1 MPANQ
6 AFLSVN
12 AGELSPYLRH
22 RTDFDQHGQGAELFE
37 NFIPLPF
44 GGYRKRPG
52 LEHVATL
59 AAATRL
65 EPFQYSEALA
75 YLIGWTATGA
85 TIFGSDGTTKDTVAL
100 PSSPIADPFAL
111 QFAHINSL
119 LWTAS
124 LSFHPQILTRVAD
137 NNWTLGDVP
146 FSYPPFLDQNL
157 DEALTLTLA
166 PALAPGAW
174 ADATNYP
181 LGTHVTHGGKQYTCT
196 AAHLS
201 AVGAAGN
208 EPNVGK
214 TWATVWRRR
223 YLVAG
228 DSALLT
234 ASAAG
239 ILTALSGS
247 VTAVTPSLYR
257 LRIERALDDF
267 ETEVKLIDTVPDAYS
282 APVVIQGGWS
292 VISYGTWDGKVTLQ
306 LSFDDGVTWEDRRQW
321 TSDKSRNFEGS
332 GEESRRCLAR
342 LHWVWDSLVSTNKP
356 RAVLTAS
363 SPYIEGI
370 VEIQFFSVNYTVA
383 VVTALTDCE
392 FGETDLW
399 TESAFSDRRG
409 FPAAVGV
416 HASRALFA
424 GTPDFPVG
432 LWGSASDD
440 LVNFNTDDDLVTN
453 ASGFFRQLASTQ
465 QNPIRW
471 LASHRRLMLGTAGAE
486 WVAGNSDN
494 DGFDTPD
501 LTFTEYTFHGSASLP
516 ALRLKDSVIFV
527 ERQRRR
533 VRELAFQLERES
545 YSAADLTRLAE
556 HITAG
561 DIVQLA
567 WQNNREPCLWVVTGS
582 GLLLCFVYHREE
594 RIAAWSRHT
603 TAGGAFRSVAVLRD
617 ESSGD
622 DVVFVVVERSGTFHL
637 EKFAPD
643 QQATQEDLLAGEAPL
658 HCFHV
663 DSGVRDA
670 ATDGANQIDTPA
682 HLDGIELHVLADGYF
697 HRITPAAGKL
707 TLPFASTVVQAGLPL
722 TSRLILLPPEV
733 LTDSGSTHAKVKRAN
748 KLHLSLYKS
757 RGGQIIYP
765 LDNPDDPEA
774 ARTIPTTDE
783 DTPLNAPAPAV
794 TGWFPVTIPGG
805 HVEDLQFEVRH
816 ATPEPFTVAAM
827 TVEWALTEQS

>member
-65 EPFQYSEALA
+65 EPFQFSEALA
-75 YLIGWTATGA
+75 YLVGFSATGA
-85 TIFGSDGTTKDTVAL
+85 TIFGSDGSTKDTVAKDI
-100 PSSPIADPFAL
+100 PDPFAL

-119 LWTAS
+119 LWTTSTA
-124 LSFHPQILTRVAD
+124 FHPQILTRIAD
-137 NNWTLGDVP
+137 DNWTLGDVP

-157 DEALTLTLA
+157 DETLTLTLA
-166 PALAPGAW
+166 PPIPGSAW
-174 ADATNYP
+174 VTATPYVVDS
-181 LGTHVTHGGKQYTCT
+181 HVSNGGKQYTCT
-196 AAHLS
+196 AAHT
-201 AVGAAGN
+201 ADADN
-208 EPNVGK
+208 EPGTGK
-214 TWATVWRRR
+214 EWATVWRRR

-228 DSALLT
+228 DSAVLT

-247 VTAVTPSLYR
+247 VTATTPSLYR

-267 ETEVKLIDTVPDAYS
+267 ETEVRLIDTVPDAYS

-306 LSFDDGVTWEDRRQW
+306 LSFDDGATWEDRRQW

-332 GEESRRCLAR
+332 GDESRRCLAR
-342 LHWVWDSLVSTNKP
+342 LHWEWDSLVSTNKP

-370 VEIQFFSVNYTVA
+370 VEIQFFSLNYTVA

-392 FGETDLW
+392 FGTTDLW

-416 HASRALFA
+416 HASRVLFG

-432 LWGSASDD
+432 LWGSKSDD
-440 LVNFNTDDDLVTN
+440 LVNFDTDDALLTN

-501 LTFTEYTFHGSASLP
+501 LTFTEYTFHGSAALP

-561 DIVQLA
+561 DIIQLA
-567 WQNNREPCLWVVTGS
+567 WQNNREPCLWAVTGT

-603 TAGGAFRSVAVLRD
+603 TTGGAFRSVAVLRE

-622 DVVFVVVERSGTFHL
+622 DVVFVVVERDGTFHL

-643 QQATQEDLLAGEAPL
+643 QQATQEDLEEDDAPL

-670 ATDGANQIDTPA
+670 ATDEANQIDTPA
-682 HLDGIELHVLADGYF
+682 HLDGIELDVLADGNF
-697 HRITPAAGKL
+697 LRLTAAAGKL
-707 TLPFASTVVQAGLPL
+707 TLPHAATVVQAGLPI

-733 LTDSGSTHAKVKRAN
+733 QTDSGSTHAKVKRAN
-748 KLHLSLYKS
+748 AIHLSLYKS

-765 LDNPDDPEA
+765 VGSEDP
-774 ARTIPTTDE
+774 RTIPTTAE

-794 TGWFPVTIPGG
+794 SGWFPVTIPGG

-816 ATPEPFTVAAM
+816 ATPEPFTVTAM
-827 TVEWALTEQS
+827 TVEWNLTEQ